1 MGMTRRGPSRNG
13 TCSERST
20 SEPRIQVL
28 EFSASRLL
36 ISDEEEGEGG
46 EEEEV
51 GAGGLDDKDDEEGDF
66 PERNVLGK
74 INK

>member
-1 MGMTRRGPSRNG
+1 MKREKTSLNE
-13 TCSERST
+13 TCSVRST
-20 SEPRIQVL
+20 SELRIQGF

-74 INK
+74 INT